1 MSTLPR
7 QSTNLVQP
15 LSKSQWHFF
24 FFSVDTENPIPKF
37 MWNLK
42 GPLIARIV
50 LKKKKKKLEASLPD
64 FKVYYKPAA
73 IKIMWCRHEGRR
85 RPMGQDGASFGINPH
100 VFSQMIF
107 DKCAKFQK
115 QHEIENLNI
124 YHRN

>member
-24 FFSVDTENPIPKF
+24 FFGRYRKPHSKVHVESQRTPNSQNSPE
-37 MWNLK
+37 
-42 GPLIARIV
+42 
-50 LKKKKKKLEASLPD
+50 KKKKKLEASLPD